1 MDVNTRKFH
10 KEYLSSLEAS
20 REVADDIVPYWNS
33 LGIDESIVG
42 QMELCLVEVVN
53 NVFEHAYGN
62 NDGDKFEATSYLTN
76 AKDLIVEIS
85 DFGQSIPHGVLEELL
100 KTDFIEPLADDP
112 ETWQQSRRGLKI
124 IQELSDKLEYFSHQN
139 RNTLKLQRSAS

>member
-33 LGIDESIVG
+33 LGLDESIVG

-62 NDGDKFEATSYLTN
+62 NEGHKFEATSYLTN
-76 AKDLIVEIS
+76 TKDLIVEIS

-112 ETWQQSRRGLKI
+112 KTWQQSRRGLKI
-124 IQELSDKLEYFSHQN
+124 ILELSDKLEYFSYQN